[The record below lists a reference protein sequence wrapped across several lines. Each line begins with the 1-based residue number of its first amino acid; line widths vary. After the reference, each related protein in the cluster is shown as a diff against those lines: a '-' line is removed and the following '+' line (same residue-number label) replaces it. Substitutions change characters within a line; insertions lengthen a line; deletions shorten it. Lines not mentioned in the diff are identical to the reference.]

1 MAQRRAARGRSD
13 EPCLRV
19 LVGDASGAR
28 SQLVVPL
35 LRRRAPGPRA
45 RGCRLVE
52 QLGGRATGRGGGG
65 LRCARQCLRAPRAR
79 ATRDARGA
87 GMRVLVATRTRH
99 VVAAVA
105 RLTGARL
112 WLVSADARC
121 VALVLLD
128 SGVASGV
135 LPAQV

>member
-1 MAQRRAARGRSD
+1 
-13 EPCLRV
+13 
-19 LVGDASGAR
+19 
-28 SQLVVPL
+28 
-35 LRRRAPGPRA
+35 
-45 RGCRLVE
+45 
-52 QLGGRATGRGGGG
+52 
-65 LRCARQCLRAPRAR
+65 LRAPRAR

>member
-1 MAQRRAARGRSD
+1 VVGVDVAQRRAARGRSD

-52 QLGGRATGRGGGG
+52 QLGGRATGPRGGGG
-65 LRCARQCLRAPRAR
+65 APPPP

>member
-1 MAQRRAARGRSD
+1 MRAGRAASSSCPSCAGAPRG
-13 EPCLRV
+13 P
-19 LVGDASGAR
+19 APAGAGLW
-28 SQLVVPL
+28 SSS
-35 LRRRAPGPRA
+35 AA
-45 RGCRLVE
+45 
-52 QLGGRATGRGGGG
+52 GRQAGGGGG